1 MERNERRNH
10 PRCQTRE
17 TATVI
22 CDAAYSGRYLVA
34 NLSAGGALLVGD
46 VALPLGS
53 TIGLLLEPPGRPG
66 LVVVGRVVRQ
76 APHESGR
83 QAFAIAFDRG
93 DRDGI
98 RALVDYVN
106 SLLQRQMVQMVSEAN
121 STSSPGPFPACG
133 EGVTRLDRSRWA
145 VSVVT
150 RSQLGPTRR
159 RTSPSHSR
167 RLRAR
172 TRHATFPGS

>member
-10 PRCQTRE
+10 PRCPTCE

-34 NLSAGGALLVGD
+34 NLSAGGALLVGGA
-46 VALPLGS
+46 VLPLGS

-83 QAFAIAFDRG
+83 QAYAVAFDRG
-93 DRDGI
+93 DRHGI
-98 RALVDYVN
+98 RALIEYVEV
-106 SLLQRQMVQMVSEAN
+106 LLQRQVMQMVSEAGEECARF
-121 STSSPGPFPACG
+121 TPA
-133 EGVTRLDRSRWA
+133 
-145 VSVVT
+145 
-150 RSQLGPTRR
+150 
-159 RTSPSHSR
+159 
-167 RLRAR
+167 
-172 TRHATFPGS
+172 